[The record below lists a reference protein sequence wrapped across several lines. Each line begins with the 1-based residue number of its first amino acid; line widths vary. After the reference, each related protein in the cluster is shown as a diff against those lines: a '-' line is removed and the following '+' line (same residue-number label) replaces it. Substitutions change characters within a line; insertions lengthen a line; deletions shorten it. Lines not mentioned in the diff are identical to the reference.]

1 MNSHVGHNKRMR
13 ARESGRWDYTR
24 KRNME
29 GELRRLGQTVGEIDP
44 GWVNVKGGVRS
55 SEETWS

>member
-1 MNSHVGHNKRMR
+1 MR
-13 ARESGRWDYTR
+13 ARERGGWDYTR

-29 GELRRLGQTVGEIDP
+29 EEMRRLGQTVGEIDP
-44 GWVNVKGGVRS
+44 GRGNVKRGVRS